1 MEDIR
6 KYFEKSLLAG
16 AKRFIISNPVSKTAE
31 YKKITAD
38 KKPFGFQISKYT
50 EKQVFHEN
58 VSENELAFRCAEL
71 VYGNYKQ
78 VNGFAKN
85 NEHILLISKKGASR
99 YSVKENG
106 SVSVPENTQHNREKN
121 YILSQGEN
129 IPPLVDMGAVTKD
142 GKVIN
147 APNDTYVTVELV
159 ADGVPQTR
167 SVLSDANSWT
177 HTFTNLP
184 TTDSKGNEIVYS
196 VTEYYDDEEWVS
208 AVDGDAENGFT
219 VTNTKKEKAPDTPQ
233 TGDNS
238 KTGLWIAMASASFVL
253 VIVFTVILICIAK
266 KHDEEDEEQK

>member
-6 KYFEKSLLAG
+6 EYFEKSLLAG

-78 VNGFAKN
+78 VNGFAEN

-121 YILSQGEN
+121 YILSQ
-129 IPPLVDMGAVTKD
+129 
-142 GKVIN
+142 
-147 APNDTYVTVELV
+147 
-159 ADGVPQTR
+159 
-167 SVLSDANSWT
+167 
-177 HTFTNLP
+177 
-184 TTDSKGNEIVYS
+184 VY
-196 VTEYYDDEEWVS
+196 
-208 AVDGDAENGFT
+208 
-219 VTNTKKEKAPDTPQ
+219 
-233 TGDNS
+233 
-238 KTGLWIAMASASFVL
+238 I
-253 VIVFTVILICIAK
+253 
-266 KHDEEDEEQK
+266 